1 MKVSFS
7 KTNNDISLTPESSNE
22 ATTTNNEAEIDTSET
37 APPTPVEKMK
47 KRMKV
52 SLVRTFSEGSILGTY
67 LFIYWYFSMQQP
79 EANISHL
86 NRLSKCIQKVLIE
99 TELQPS
105 F

>member
-22 ATTTNNEAEIDTSET
+22 ATNFDTSET

-52 SLVRTFSEGSILGTY
+52 SLVRTFSEGSILGMY
-67 LFIYWYFSMQQP
+67 IFICYFSCWLVTI
-79 EANISHL
+79 E
-86 NRLSKCIQKVLIE
+86 RFLSLDIHM
-99 TELQPS
+99 
-105 F
+105 

>member
-22 ATTTNNEAEIDTSET
+22 ATNNEAEVDTSET

-52 SLVRTFSEGSILGTY
+52 SLVRTFSEGSILGMY
-67 LFIYWYFSMQQP
+67 IFISLVFFM
-79 EANISHL
+79 
-86 NRLSKCIQKVLIE
+86 LS
-99 TELQPS
+99 
-105 F
+105 

>member
-22 ATTTNNEAEIDTSET
+22 ATNNEVGLSFDTSET

-52 SLVRTFSEGSILGTY
+52 SLVRTFSEGSILGMY
-67 LFIYWYFSMQQP
+67 IFIWYFSCL
-79 EANISHL
+79 ASDH
-86 NRLSKCIQKVLIE
+86 
-99 TELQPS
+99 
-105 F
+105 